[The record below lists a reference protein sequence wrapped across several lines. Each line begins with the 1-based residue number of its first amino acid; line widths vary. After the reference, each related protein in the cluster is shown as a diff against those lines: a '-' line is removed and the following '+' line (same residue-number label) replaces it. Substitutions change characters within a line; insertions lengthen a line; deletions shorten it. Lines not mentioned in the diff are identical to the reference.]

1 MSRILDLHVEIC
13 GRRLHESARH
23 GERLGDM
30 VTSQQLRTRAAEFG
44 ELIKTAIH
52 PDAIHEARRRQ
63 RTFTELADNE
73 DWLANN
79 LDKTVCRTDK
89 DEGVDRALAPTPKG
103 GGNGPALAEE
113 EEQVLRRLGA
123 AVIMQWNTLPT
134 KLQKELF
141 EGASSVG
148 DLLQAGAVKGQI
160 ARFLHN
166 HKDDDPARKHDHRT

>member
-1 MSRILDLHVEIC
+1 MSGIIELHPEIC
-13 GRRLHESARH
+13 RRRLQESARQT
-23 GERLGDM
+23 ERLSAM
-30 VTSQQLRTRAAEFG
+30 STSQQSRTRAAEFG
-44 ELIKTAIH
+44 ELIKTADH
-52 PDAIHEARRRQ
+52 PDALRELRRQ
-63 RTFTELADNE
+63 ERTFSELADNE

-79 LDKTVCRTDK
+79 PDKTVHRTDE
-89 DEGVDRALAPTPKG
+89 DDGDDLMLAPTAKG
-103 GGNGPALAEE
+103 GGDGPSLAED

-141 EGASSVG
+141 DAASQVG

-166 HKDDDPARKHDHRT
+166 HKDDDAAPKA